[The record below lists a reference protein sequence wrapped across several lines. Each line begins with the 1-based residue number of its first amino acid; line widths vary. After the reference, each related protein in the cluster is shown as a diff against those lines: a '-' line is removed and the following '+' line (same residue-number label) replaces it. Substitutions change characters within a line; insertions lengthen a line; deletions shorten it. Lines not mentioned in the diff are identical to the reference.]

1 MNTTL
6 EQRIHGVETEIKQLA
21 PLSPNRF
28 ASLELRL
35 ASRENELFRIK
46 TKPQSK
52 PQSIIPIRSAPP
64 ALGWNLKTPQATPTP
79 SFTTDPVVVAFNAAT
94 PQQRAEMFR
103 DPAIARKLRASFT
116 R

>member
-35 ASRENELFRIK
+35 AGRENELFRIK
-46 TKPQSK
+46 TKPK
-52 PQSIIPIRSAPP
+52 AIIPIRSAPP

-79 SFTTDPVVVAFNAAT
+79 AFTTDPVVVAFNAAT